1 LEPAR
6 DHEFD
11 IAVILGADM
20 LAWRPLPWAAV
31 MLLGATEPRAEQ
43 AREPS
48 PRVRFELEAPPE
60 CPTEA
65 EFIQNVR
72 KKTVFDLETPEER
85 ASRTFSVALSRRP
98 DDAAQS
104 FRGELRVV
112 TPRGPASTRV
122 ISGVNCAE
130 VAEAIAVIIAIE
142 LGPEHRAED
151 EPAPPEPVRPPP
163 PIEPLPAATGARWRW
178 TVTAAF
184 GVTSAVA
191 DALSPEARLMLA
203 LRNDSSELWSPE
215 VRAGFV
221 YVGGRT
227 IENDAGSLQLTL
239 LALAVEACP
248 LRIRLSESLALVT
261 CARSMLARRF
271 ASGGPPSNPSAES
284 STGWWADI
292 AGVGRAELAL
302 SSATWVELM
311 AEGFA
316 PLVRDRFY
324 TFSPGLTVFEPPS
337 AGARAA
343 FGMGLHFH

>member
-1 LEPAR
+1 
-6 DHEFD
+6 
-11 IAVILGADM
+11 M
-20 LAWRPLPWAAV
+20 LAWRPLLWAAV
-31 MLLGATEPRAEQ
+31 VLLGATEPRAEQ
-43 AREPS
+43 ARELP

-65 EFIQNVR
+65 EFIEKVR
-72 KKTVFDLETPEER
+72 KKIVFDLETPEER
-85 ASRTFSVALSRRP
+85 ASRTFSVALSRRS
-98 DDAAQS
+98 DAAAQS
-104 FRGELRVV
+104 FRGELRVL
-112 TPRGPASTRV
+112 TPRGPISTRV

-151 EPAPPEPVRPPP
+151 DRSAPPESVRPPTA
-163 PIEPLPAATGARWRW
+163 IEPSPAATGARWRW
-178 TVTAAF
+178 AVTAAF

-215 VRAGFV
+215 IRAGFV

-227 IENDAGSLQLTL
+227 IENEAGSFQLTL

-248 LRIRLSESLALVT
+248 LRIRVSEGLALVA

-292 AGVGRAELAL
+292 AGLARAELAL
-302 SSATWVELM
+302 SSATWIELM

-337 AGARAA
+337 AGVRAA